1 VSTIGTNVAASV
13 APAAQQAQQVAR
25 QRDAQ
30 STQTQGNTALLRDL
44 FDSHLKSLEE
54 TNRDESATHLHV
66 DGQLPEHQSPQ
77 DGKHPPRKPQP
88 APSTDEATPPA
99 SEETPP
105 ADADPAPLYRHL
117 DVQA

>member
-1 VSTIGTNVAASV
+1 MIGTNVAASV
-13 APAAQQAQQVAR
+13 APAVGQAQQVGR

-30 STQTQGNTALLRDL
+30 AAQTQGEAGRLRDL

-77 DGKHPPRKPQP
+77 GGKRQPRKPQP
-88 APSTDEATPPA
+88 PAPGDEDVLPAPTHTPLA
-99 SEETPP
+99 N
-105 ADADPAPLYRHL
+105 ADPAPLYRHL